1 MKTVREMTVCVSCLL
16 MASAAHGETETQSFD
31 SAESAAAAG
40 WVAVNTTVEGNDYGW
55 SDSAN
60 AGGVVGEAGGTV
72 ARATTI
78 DYYADTSI
86 GELTLDD
93 FMTASGKFLVT
104 NLSADYSG
112 GQAIGWFNT
121 DEPMFART
129 NNLYVK
135 LQDQSET
142 SVRWEPKVNFTA
154 GESGLPRDKMELNAD
169 THYAWDLTYDPTA
182 GDVGQGMLSTSVWD
196 EDDSHTLVAT
206 ATVSLTEAQ
215 RAEQTLTV
223 NAFGILHYSQ
233 SAGPER
239 KADIFHDDLEYTVG
253 GGEPPCEPGDADSD
267 GDVDDDDLSLL
278 LANWGSETAGCEQG
292 EFSGVPPVNDD
303 DLSLLLANWTGPV
316 LGAVPEPATMALV
329 AFGGLALIRR
339 KH

>member
-112 GQAIGWFNT
+112 GHVGRGRILERG
-121 DEPMFART
+121 
-129 NNLYVK
+129 
-135 LQDQSET
+135 QDP
-142 SVRWEPKVNFTA
+142 SV
-154 GESGLPRDKMELNAD
+154 
-169 THYAWDLTYDPTA
+169 THEH
-182 GDVGQGMLSTSVWD
+182 GVGVRPAN
-196 EDDSHTLVAT
+196 V
-206 ATVSLTEAQ
+206 
-215 RAEQTLTV
+215 
-223 NAFGILHYSQ
+223 
-233 SAGPER
+233 
-239 KADIFHDDLEYTVG
+239 
-253 GGEPPCEPGDADSD
+253 DAD
-267 GDVDDDDLSLL
+267 DVHRLDPKYG
-278 LANWGSETAGCEQG
+278 W
-292 EFSGVPPVNDD
+292 
-303 DLSLLLANWTGPV
+303 
-316 LGAVPEPATMALV
+316 
-329 AFGGLALIRR
+329 
-339 KH
+339 